1 MSIVKDPSLAESG
14 RRKIHWVRDFMPALS
29 QIEARFQKEKPFQ
42 GLRVAVSV
50 HLEAKTATVTCPEG
64 TDDAA
69 LKKAVTDAGYEVV
82 SIQ

>member
-1 MSIVKDPSLAESG
+1 MEK
-14 RRKIHWVRDFMPALS
+14 ALN
-29 QIEARFQKEKPFQ
+29 ALD
-42 GLRVAVSV
+42 GVTATVD
-50 HLEAKTATVTCPEG
+50 LEAKTATVTCPEG